1 MSIACL
7 MPLEESYVR
16 HPSCGSNA
24 EPKVTA
30 ACNAQRKVMELRFP
44 SPGLR
49 LAVGVILS
57 LIISTNPFL
66 FIFLLRVT
74 PTANRNS
81 YRVATPYYIYT
92 QGSVLRPQP
101 WAGETQLLQSCRCL
115 CWPLSEPHQERKG
128 YNKPHPNHLHQEEGV
143 FSNCLKYSKK
153 KLLPL
158 GEGRDGAF
166 V

>member
-1 MSIACL
+1 MHANRVFDAL
-7 MPLEESYVR
+7 GESYVR

-30 ACNAQRKVMELRFP
+30 ACNAQRKVMVLRFP
-44 SPGLR
+44 YPGLR
-49 LAVGVILS
+49 LAVGVILI

-74 PTANRNS
+74 PSANRNS

-101 WAGETQLLQSCRCL
+101 WA
-115 CWPLSEPHQERKG
+115 
-128 YNKPHPNHLHQEEGV
+128 V
-143 FSNCLKYSKK
+143 
-153 KLLPL
+153 
-158 GEGRDGAF
+158 
-166 V
+166 